1 MSLDLERI
9 RNMERINFINNLIN
23 TVVEISQEK
32 IDKV

>member
-23 TVVEISQEK
+23 TVVENFTGK
-32 IDKV
+32 N